1 MCAEYDIKKYYVF
14 SPKFCYEYEWSSIF
28 VFSKLINLKTLHFF
42 STFHLQTV
50 IVDNYQD
57 FNYKTVTLNWIE
69 KIIYLHHCYPK
80 LVTHIFVKTKKKRF
94 SGLLEMQV
102 KTCNMSVYYSTI
114 RMLGLTH

>member
-80 LVTHIFVKTKKKRF
+80 LVSPLKPIYFCENKKEKVFWAFRNA
-94 SGLLEMQV
+94 SQNV
-102 KTCNMSVYYSTI
+102 
-114 RMLGLTH
+114 